1 MTDRTRVTLA
11 RTMWIAGIC
20 FAVLNIGFAVSSFP
34 FTNRE
39 YSTGDAVFYIVVAVM
54 SVAYGTVGMVV
65 TTRVGSVLGWIFTAI
80 GLCFAIGPFAEGY
93 VLFAT
98 VTHPGSL
105 PGARWFALFPNSY
118 GIGGAGIALLL
129 LLFPDGR
136 PPSARWRW
144 VQRIMPSTLL
154 VAVIAFMLL
163 PGVLGGTQGDL
174 GVRLVNPIGIDGA
187 RQILTLIISIAA
199 PVTLICG
206 LLCGVAVILRFRRSR
221 GEERQQMRWVAY
233 VGAAILILFALSIVS
248 GMVFGDGGLAN
259 DIMWGVTAFTIG
271 LGIPVGFSVAIMR
284 YRLYDLDIVV
294 KKTVVFALVAT
305 FMTIVYVVALVAIPA
320 LVLGVGS
327 GSGFSPLTILPTILI
342 AILFQP
348 VRRRARRLAD
358 RVVYGSRATPYEVL
372 SEFSDRLS
380 DTYSTDDVLPR
391 MAQLLAASTGANV
404 AGVWLRV
411 GDRFVATAVA
421 PAGAAIPDPV
431 ASAGDELPMFGERTS
446 GFPVRHQGELL
457 GAITL
462 EMPANDPMNPEKE
475 RLVLDVAAQAGLVLR
490 NVRLIEELRAS
501 RRRIVT
507 AQDERAKKLERN
519 IHDGAQ
525 QQLVALAVKLRLA
538 QATVAKDQQKAEAML
553 ADLQTE
559 ANDALENL
567 RDLARGIYPP
577 LLADKGLP
585 EALTAQA
592 RKSPIPVDVESDG
605 VGRRYP
611 PEIESAI
618 YFCCLEALQ
627 NIGKYAG
634 ASRAEIR
641 LAQTDGHIR
650 FQVIDDGSGFDTAS
664 QRTGTGLQGM
674 ADRLE
679 AIGGVLDVRSEPG
692 RGTTVSGTVPAGGAS

>member
-1 MTDRTRVTLA
+1 VTDRTRIIAA
-11 RTMWIAGIC
+11 RTLWIGGVAI
-20 FAVLNIGFAVSSFP
+20 AVLNVAFAISSFP
-34 FTNRE
+34 FTNRQ
-39 YSTGDAVFYIVVAVM
+39 YSTGDAVFFIITALV
-54 SVAYGTVGMVV
+54 SIAYGTVGMLI
-65 TTRVGSVLGWIFTAI
+65 TTRRGSVLGWIFGAI
-80 GLCFAIGPFAEGY
+80 GLCFALGPFAEGY
-93 VLFAT
+93 VLFTT

-105 PGARWFALFPNSY
+105 PGPQWVVLLTAAY
-118 GIGGAGIALLL
+118 GIGAAGIALVL

-136 PPSARWRW
+136 PPSPRWRW
-144 VQRIMPSTLL
+144 IQWTLPT
-154 VAVIAFMLL
+154 AVFVGVVSFALL
-163 PGVLGGTQGDL
+163 PGVENGTQRDL
-174 GVRLVNPIGIDGA
+174 GVRLINPIGIAGA
-187 RQILTLIISIAA
+187 HQTLSIITAIAA
-199 PVTLICG
+199 PIAVISG
-206 LLCGVAVILRFRRSR
+206 LLCIVALFLRFRRSR

-233 VGAAILILFALSIVS
+233 SGSAIVLLFLLTAVS
-248 GMVFGDGGLAN
+248 GIAFGEGLIN
-259 DIMWGVTAFTIG
+259 NLMWGLLVLTIG
-271 LGIPVGFSVAIMR
+271 LGIPIAFAIAIMR

-294 KKTVVFALVAT
+294 KKTVVFALIAT
-305 FMTIVYVVALVAIPA
+305 FTTLVYVVALVAIPA
-320 LVLGVGS
+320 LVVGVGS
-327 GSGFSPLTILPTILI
+327 GGGFSPLTFASTIVI
-342 AILFQP
+342 ALLFQP
-348 VRRRARRLAD
+348 VRRRARKWAD
-358 RVVYGSRATPYEVL
+358 RLVYGRRATPYEVL

-380 DTYSTDDVLPR
+380 EAYSTEDVLPR
-391 MAQLLAASTGANV
+391 MAQLLAAGTGANV

-421 PAGAAIPDPV
+421 PAGAATPAAV
-431 ASAGDELPMFGERTS
+431 SSTGDELPAFGERVS
-446 GFPVRHQGELL
+446 ALPVRHQGELL

-475 RLVLDVAAQAGLVLR
+475 RLVIDVAAQAGLVLK

-501 RRRIVT
+501 RRRIVA

-538 QATVAKDQQKAEAML
+538 RSTVANDPAKAGTML
-553 ADLQTE
+553 EDLQSE

-592 RKSPIPVDVESDG
+592 RKSPVPVDVESDG
-605 VGRRYP
+605 VGRYP

-634 ASRAEIR
+634 ASHAEIR
-641 LAQTDGHIR
+641 LGQTNGHIR
-650 FQVIDDGSGFDTAS
+650 FEVIDDGSGFDTAS

-679 AIGGVLDVRSEPG
+679 AIGGVLDVRSAPG
-692 RGTTVSGTVPAGGAS
+692 RGTTVSGTVPAGGTSS

>member
-1 MTDRTRVTLA
+1 MTDTTRIIAA
-11 RTMWIAGIC
+11 RTLWIIGIC
-20 FAVLNIGFAVSSFP
+20 LAALNIAFAISSFP
-34 FTNRE
+34 ITNRQ
-39 YSTGDAVFYIVVAVM
+39 YSAGDAVFFIVTALV
-54 SVAYGTVGMVV
+54 SVAYGTVGMLV
-65 TTRVGSVLGWIFTAI
+65 TTRRGSVLGWIFGVI
-80 GLCFAIGPFAEGY
+80 GLCFALGPFAEEY

-98 VTHPGSL
+98 VTRPGSL
-105 PGARWFALFPNSY
+105 PGPQWVHPLTSAY
-118 GIGGAGIALLL
+118 GIGAASIALVL
-129 LLFPDGR
+129 LLFPDGHL
-136 PPSARWRW
+136 PSRRWRW
-144 VQRIMPSTLL
+144 VLWTLPTAVFVGV
-154 VAVIAFMLL
+154 VAFSLL
-163 PGVLGGTQGDL
+163 PGAENGTQRDL
-174 GVRLVNPIGIDGA
+174 GVRLINPIGIEGA
-187 RQILTLIISIAA
+187 HQTLSVIDAIAA
-199 PVTLICG
+199 PIAVVSG
-206 LLCGVAVILRFRRSR
+206 LLCIVALFLRFRRSE

-233 VGAAILILFALSIVS
+233 SGAAVIALFLLTAASGIAFGEGTVNNVVWGLMVLI
-248 GMVFGDGGLAN
+248 
-259 DIMWGVTAFTIG
+259 IG
-271 LGIPVGFSVAIMR
+271 LGIPIAFAIAIMR

-294 KKTVVFALVAT
+294 KKTVVFALIAT
-305 FMTIVYVVALVAIPA
+305 FTTLVYVVALVAIPT
-320 LVLGVGS
+320 LIVGVGS
-327 GSGFSPLTILPTILI
+327 GGTFSPLTFATTILI
-342 AILFQP
+342 ALLFQP
-348 VRRRARRLAD
+348 VRRRARKLAD
-358 RVVYGSRATPYEVL
+358 RLVYGRRATPYEVL

-380 DTYSTDDVLPR
+380 EAYSTDDVLPR
-391 MAQLLAASTGANV
+391 LAQLLAAGTGATV

-411 GDRFVATAVA
+411 GDRFVPTAVA
-421 PAGAAIPDPV
+421 PATATIPTAV
-431 ASAGDELPMFGERTS
+431 ASTGDDLPAFGERTS
-446 GFPVRHQGELL
+446 AVPVRHQGDLL

-490 NVRLIEELRAS
+490 NVQLIEELRAS

-525 QQLVALAVKLRLA
+525 QHLVALAVKLRLA
-538 QATVAKDQQKAEAML
+538 RTTVASDPAKAGTML
-553 ADLQTE
+553 DDLQSE

-592 RKSPIPVDVESDG
+592 RKSPVPVDVESDG
-605 VGRRYP
+605 VGRYP

-641 LAQTDGHIR
+641 LAQANGHIR
-650 FQVIDDGSGFDTAS
+650 FEVIDDGSGFDTTS

-679 AIGGVLDVRSEPG
+679 AIGGSLDVRSEPG
-692 RGTTVSGTVPAGGAS
+692 RGTTVTGTVPATQGAAR

>member
-1 MTDRTRVTLA
+1 MTDRTRVIVA
-11 RTMWIAGIC
+11 RTLWIAGIC
-20 FAVLNIGFAVSSFP
+20 LAVLNIVFAVSSFSI
-34 FTNRE
+34 TDRQ
-39 YSTGDAVFYIVVAVM
+39 YSRGDAVFFIFTAVI
-54 SVAYGTVGMVV
+54 SVAYGTVGMLV
-65 TTRVGSVLGWIFTAI
+65 TTRRGSVLGWIFTFV
-80 GLCFAIGPFAEGY
+80 GLCFAIGPFAEEY

-105 PGARWFALFPNSY
+105 PGPQWIALLTGLY
-118 GIGGAGIALLL
+118 GVGAVGIALML

-136 PPSARWRW
+136 PPSPRWRW
-144 VQRIMPSTLL
+144 VERIMPAAVL
-154 VAVIAFMLL
+154 VAVVSFALL
-163 PGVLGGTQGDL
+163 PGVFNGTQRTF
-174 GVRLVNPIGIDGA
+174 GVRLVNPIGIAGA
-187 RQILTLIISIAA
+187 HGILSVIVGIASPIA
-199 PVTLICG
+199 VICG
-206 LLCGVAVILRFRRSR
+206 LSCIVALILRFRRSR

-233 VGAAILILFALSIVS
+233 AAAAVIILFVLTALSGI
-248 GMVFGDGGLAN
+248 VFGEGAVN
-259 DIMWGVTAFTIG
+259 NIMWGVMVLTIG
-271 LGIPVGFSVAIMR
+271 LGLPIGFAVAIMR

-305 FMTIVYVVALVAIPA
+305 FMTLVYVLALVAIPT
-320 LVLGVGS
+320 LVLGT
-327 GSGFSPLTILPTILI
+327 GSGFSALTILPTILI

-348 VRRRARRLAD
+348 VRRRARRVAD

-421 PAGAAIPDPV
+421 PADGPILAAV
-431 ASAGDELPMFGERTS
+431 ATTGDELPAFGERAS
-446 GFPVRHQGELL
+446 AFPVRHQGELL

-462 EMPANDPMNPEKE
+462 DMPANDPMNPEKE

-538 QATVAKDQQKAEAML
+538 RTTVASDPAKAGTML
-553 ADLQTE
+553 EDLQSE

-592 RKSPIPVDVESDG
+592 RKSPVPVDVDSDG
-605 VGRRYP
+605 VGRYP

-627 NIGKYAG
+627 NIGKYAA
-634 ASRAEIR
+634 ASRVQIR
-641 LAQTDGHIR
+641 IAQADGHIR
-650 FQVIDDGSGFDTAS
+650 FEVEDDGSGFDTAS
-664 QRTGTGLQGM
+664 QRAGSGLQGM

-679 AIGGVLDVRSEPG
+679 AIGGALDVRSEPG
-692 RGTTVSGTVPAGGAS
+692 HGTMVMGSIPAAADPA

>member
-1 MTDRTRVTLA
+1 MTDRTRALATRTL
-11 RTMWIAGIC
+11 WIAGI
-20 FAVLNIGFAVSSFP
+20 GFAVINVALAISSAV
-34 FTNRE
+34 
-39 YSTGDAVFYIVVAVM
+39 GDAVFIIIAAVV
-54 SVAYGTVGMVV
+54 SVAYGTVGMLV
-65 TTRVGSVLGWIFTAI
+65 TTRRGSALGWIFGVVGI
-80 GLCFAIGPFAEGY
+80 CFAFSLFAEQY

-105 PGARWFALFPNSY
+105 PGPEWVSLLTGAY
-118 GIGGAGIALLL
+118 GIGAAGIALVL
-129 LLFPDGR
+129 LLFPDGH
-136 PPSARWRW
+136 PPSPRWRW
-144 VQRIMPSTLL
+144 VQWTLPTAVLAAVVSFAL
-154 VAVIAFMLL
+154 V
-163 PGVLGGTQGDL
+163 PGVLNGTQNDL
-174 GVRLVNPIGIDGA
+174 GVHLVNPIGIEGGRRFLVPVVGTGA
-187 RQILTLIISIAA
+187 TVA
-199 PVTLICG
+199 VICG
-206 LLCGVAVILRFRRSR
+206 LLCLVGLILRFRRSR

-233 VGAAILILFALSIVS
+233 MGGAAFTFFVLTFAS
-248 GMVFGDGGLAN
+248 GLVFGDSGLN
-259 DIMWGVTAFTIG
+259 EIMWLLLILSIG
-271 LGIPVGFSVAIMR
+271 LGIPIGFAIAILR

-294 KKTVVFALVAT
+294 QKTVVFALVAAFT
-305 FMTIVYVVALVAIPA
+305 TLVYVVALIAIPA
-320 LVLGVGS
+320 LIVGVGS
-327 GSGFSPLTILPTILI
+327 GTGFSPLTFASTIVI

-358 RVVYGSRATPYEVL
+358 RVVYGRRATPYEVL
-372 SEFSDRLS
+372 SEFSERLA
-380 DTYSTDDVLPR
+380 DAYSTDDVLPR
-391 MAQLLAASTGANV
+391 MAQLLAASTGANI
-404 AGVWLRV
+404 AGVWLQV
-411 GDRFVATAVA
+411 GDRFVPTAVA
-421 PAGAAIPDPV
+421 PATATIPSAVVSTGDVLPV
-431 ASAGDELPMFGERTS
+431 FGERTS
-446 GFPVRHQGELL
+446 AVPVRHQGDLL

-525 QQLVALAVKLRLA
+525 QQLVALAVKLRIA
-538 QATVAKDQQKAEAML
+538 RSTVANDPAKAEAML
-553 ADLQTE
+553 SDLQTE

-592 RKSPIPVDVESDG
+592 RKSPVPVAVESDG
-605 VGRRYP
+605 VGRYP

-634 ASRAEIR
+634 ASRAEIG
-641 LAQTDGHIR
+641 LAQTNGQIR
-650 FQVIDDGSGFDTAS
+650 FEVADDGSGFDTGS
-664 QRTGTGLQGM
+664 LRTGSGLQGM

-679 AIGGVLDVRSEPG
+679 AIGGALDVRSEPG
-692 RGTTVSGTVPAGGAS
+692 RGTTVTGTIPAEVVTPV

>member
-1 MTDRTRVTLA
+1 MTDRTRIVAA
-11 RTMWIAGIC
+11 RTLWIVGIG
-20 FAVLNIGFAVSSFP
+20 FAAIDVAFAVSSFAI
-34 FTNRE
+34 TNRQ
-39 YSTGDAVFYIVVAVM
+39 YSTGDAVFYIVAAVV
-54 SVAYGTVGMVV
+54 SAVYGTVGMIL
-65 TTRVGSVLGWIFTAI
+65 TTRSGSALGWIFATAGI
-80 GLCFAIGPFAEGY
+80 CFAVGPFAEQY

-105 PGARWFALFPNSY
+105 PGPEWVALFPGTY
-118 GIGGAGIALLL
+118 GLGAASIALVL

-136 PPSARWRW
+136 PPSPRWRW
-144 VQRIMPSTLL
+144 VLWTLPTCVV
-154 VAVIAFMLL
+154 VAVVAFLFL
-163 PGVLGGTQGDL
+163 PGVENGTQRDL
-174 GVRLVNPIGIDGA
+174 GVRLVNPIGIAGS
-187 RQILTLIISIAA
+187 RQALSIIVGIAA
-199 PVTLICG
+199 PIALICG
-206 LLCGVAVILRFRRSR
+206 LLSIVALFLRFRRSR

-233 VGAAILILFALSIVS
+233 SGAAIVSLFLLTFAS
-248 GMVFGDGGLAN
+248 GIAFGEGAVN
-259 DIMWGVTAFTIG
+259 DVMWGLMVLTIG
-271 LGIPVGFSVAIMR
+271 LGIPIAFAIAIMR

-305 FMTIVYVVALVAIPA
+305 FATLVYVVALVAIPA
-320 LVLGVGS
+320 AVVGVGT
-327 GSGFSPLTILPTILI
+327 GGGFSPLTFATTILI
-342 AILFQP
+342 AVLFQP

-358 RVVYGSRATPYEVL
+358 RLVYGRRATPYEVL

-380 DTYSTDDVLPR
+380 DAYSTDDVLPR
-391 MAQLLAASTGANV
+391 MAQLLAAGTGSKV

-421 PAGAAIPDPV
+421 PMGAPTPAAV
-431 ASAGDELPMFGERTS
+431 ASTGDDLPAFGERTS
-446 GFPVRHQGELL
+446 AVPVRHQGDLL

-490 NVRLIEELRAS
+490 NVQLIEELRAS

-525 QQLVALAVKLRLA
+525 QHLVALAVKLRLA
-538 QATVAKDQQKAEAML
+538 RTTVVNDPAKAGTML
-553 ADLQTE
+553 EDLQTE
-559 ANDALENL
+559 ANEALENL

-585 EALTAQA
+585 EALVAQA
-592 RKSPIPVDVESDG
+592 RKSSVPVDVESDG
-605 VGRRYP
+605 IGRYP

-627 NIGKYAG
+627 NIAKYAD

-641 LAQTDGHIR
+641 LAQTNGQIR
-650 FQVIDDGSGFDTAS
+650 FDVADDGAGFDTERVRS
-664 QRTGTGLQGM
+664 GSGLQGM

-679 AIGGVLDVRSEPG
+679 AIGGTLDVRSELG
-692 RGTTVSGTVPAGGAS
+692 GGTTVSGTVPAGGTS

>member
-1 MTDRTRVTLA
+1 VTDRTRILAA
-11 RTMWIAGIC
+11 RTLWVGGLAI
-20 FAVLNIGFAVSSFP
+20 AVLNVAFAISSFP
-34 FTNRE
+34 FTNRQ
-39 YSTGDAVFYIVVAVM
+39 YSTGDAVFYIITALV
-54 SVAYGTVGMVV
+54 SIAYGTVGMLI
-65 TTRVGSVLGWIFTAI
+65 TTRRGSVLGWIFGVI
-80 GLCFAIGPFAEGY
+80 GLCFALGPFAEEY

-105 PGARWFALFPNSY
+105 PGPQWVDLLNAAY
-118 GIGGAGIALLL
+118 GIGGAGIALVL

-136 PPSARWRW
+136 PPSPRWRW
-144 VQRIMPSTLL
+144 VRWTLPAAVFVGV
-154 VAVIAFMLL
+154 VAYAFL
-163 PGVLGGTQGDL
+163 PGVENGTQRDL
-174 GVRLVNPIGIDGA
+174 GVRLLNPIGIAGA
-187 RQILTLIISIAA
+187 HQTLSIITAIAA
-199 PVTLICG
+199 PIAVICS
-206 LLCGVAVILRFRRSR
+206 LLCIVALFLRFRRSR

-233 VGAAILILFALSIVS
+233 SGVVFVVLFLLSIATGIAFGNGAVNNVVW
-248 GMVFGDGGLAN
+248 GLMVLT
-259 DIMWGVTAFTIG
+259 VG
-271 LGIPVGFSVAIMR
+271 LGIPIAFAIAIMR

-294 KKTVVFALVAT
+294 KKTVVFALIAT
-305 FMTIVYVVALVAIPA
+305 FTTLVYVVALVAIPA
-320 LVLGVGS
+320 LVVGVGS
-327 GSGFSPLTILPTILI
+327 GVGFSPLTFASTIVI
-342 AILFQP
+342 ALLFQP
-348 VRRRARRLAD
+348 VRRRARKLAD
-358 RVVYGSRATPYEVL
+358 RLVYGRRATPYEVL

-380 DTYSTDDVLPR
+380 EAYSTDDVLPR
-391 MAQLLAASTGANV
+391 MAQLLAAGTGANL

-421 PAGAAIPDPV
+421 PAGATTPTPV
-431 ASAGDELPMFGERTS
+431 SSTGDELPAFEDRAS
-446 GFPVRHQGELL
+446 AFPVRHQGELL
-457 GAITL
+457 GAVTL

-475 RLVLDVAAQAGLVLR
+475 RLVLDVAGQAGLVLR

-507 AQDERAKKLERN
+507 AQDARAKKLERN

-538 QATVAKDQQKAEAML
+538 QVTVAKDQQKAEAML

-585 EALTAQA
+585 EALIAQA
-592 RKSPIPVDVESDG
+592 RKSPVPVAVESDG
-605 VGRRYP
+605 VGRYQ

-627 NIGKYAG
+627 NVAKYAN

-641 LAQTDGHIR
+641 LAQTNGQIR
-650 FQVIDDGSGFDTAS
+650 FDVADDGAGFDTERVRAGS
-664 QRTGTGLQGM
+664 GLQGM

-679 AIGGVLDVRSEPG
+679 AIGGALDVRSELG
-692 RGTTVSGTVPAGGAS
+692 RGTTVIGTVPAGGTS

>member
-1 MTDRTRVTLA
+1 VTDRTRILAA
-11 RTMWIAGIC
+11 RTLWIVGLGI
-20 FAVLNIGFAVSSFP
+20 AVLNIAFAISSFP
-34 FTNRE
+34 ITNRQ
-39 YSTGDAVFYIVVAVM
+39 YSTGDAVFFIITALV
-54 SVAYGTVGMVV
+54 SVAYGTVGMLVV
-65 TTRVGSVLGWIFTAI
+65 TRRGSPLGWVFGVI
-80 GLCFAIGPFAEGY
+80 GLCFALGPFGEQY

-98 VTHPGSL
+98 VTRPGSL
-105 PGARWFALFPNSY
+105 PGPQWMALLTGAY
-118 GIGGAGIALLL
+118 GIGAASIALVL
-129 LLFPDGR
+129 LLFPDGH
-136 PPSARWRW
+136 PPSRRWRW
-144 VQRIMPSTLL
+144 VLWTLPTAVL
-154 VAVIAFMLL
+154 VAVIAFLFV
-163 PGVLGGTQGDL
+163 PGVENGTQRDL
-174 GVRLVNPIGIDGA
+174 GVRLVNPIGIAGA
-187 RQILTLIISIAA
+187 HQTLSIIVAIAA
-199 PVTLICG
+199 PIAVLSG
-206 LLCGVAVILRFRRSR
+206 LLSIVALFLRFRRSR

-233 VGAAILILFALSIVS
+233 SGAAIIMLFLLTIATGIAFGEGAINNVAWGL
-248 GMVFGDGGLAN
+248 MVL
-259 DIMWGVTAFTIG
+259 TIG
-271 LGIPVGFSVAIMR
+271 LGIPIAFAIAIMR

-294 KKTVVFALVAT
+294 QKTVVFALVGAFT
-305 FMTIVYVVALVAIPA
+305 TLVYVVALVAIPA
-320 LVLGVGS
+320 LIVGVGS
-327 GSGFSPLTILPTILI
+327 GGGFSPLTFASTIVI
-342 AILFQP
+342 ALLFQP
-348 VRRRARRLAD
+348 VRRRARKLAD
-358 RVVYGSRATPYEVL
+358 RVVYGQRATPYEVL

-380 DTYSTDDVLPR
+380 DAYSTDDVLPR

-421 PAGAAIPDPV
+421 PADTPTPTAV
-431 ASAGDELPMFGERTS
+431 ASTGDDLPAFGERTS
-446 GFPVRHQGELL
+446 AFPVRHQGELL

-475 RLVLDVAAQAGLVLR
+475 RLVIDVAAQAGLVLR

-538 QATVAKDQQKAEAML
+538 QTTVSKDQAKAESML

-585 EALTAQA
+585 EALVAQA
-592 RKSPIPVDVESDG
+592 RKSTVPVAVESDG
-605 VGRRYP
+605 VGRYP

-627 NIGKYAG
+627 NIAKYAN

-641 LAQTDGHIR
+641 LAQTNGHVR
-650 FQVIDDGSGFDTAS
+650 FEVIDDGSGFDTAS
-664 QRTGTGLQGM
+664 HRTGSGLQGM

-679 AIGGVLDVRSEPG
+679 AIGGTLDVRSEPG
-692 RGTTVSGTVPAGGAS
+692 RGTTVSGMVPATEGAPR

>member
-1 MTDRTRVTLA
+1 MTDRMRILAA
-11 RTMWIAGIC
+11 RTLWVVG
-20 FAVLNIGFAVSSFP
+20 IGFAVIDVAFAISSFP
-34 FTNRE
+34 FTNRQ
-39 YSTGDAVFYIVVAVM
+39 YSTGDAVFFIIAAAV
-54 SVAYGTVGMVV
+54 SVAYGTVGMLI
-65 TTRVGSVLGWIFTAI
+65 TTRKGSALGWIFAVA
-80 GLCFAIGPFAEGY
+80 GFCFALGPFAEQY

-105 PGARWFALFPNSY
+105 PAPEWVGRFTGVY
-118 GIGGAGIALLL
+118 GIGAGGIALVL

-136 PPSARWRW
+136 PPSPRWRW
-144 VQRIMPSTLL
+144 VQWMLPA
-154 VAVIAFMLL
+154 AVILGVVSFALF
-163 PGVLGGTQGDL
+163 PGIENGTQRDL
-174 GVRLVNPIGIDGA
+174 GVRLINPIGITGG
-187 RQILTLIISIAA
+187 REVLNLIVQICAPIA
-199 PVTLICG
+199 VICS
-206 LLCGVAVILRFRRSR
+206 LLSVVALILRFRRSR
-221 GEERQQMRWVAY
+221 GDERQQMRWVAY
-233 VGAAILILFALSIVS
+233 TGGAIVTCFVLLFASSFSSALNNLVWVM
-248 GMVFGDGGLAN
+248 MVLA
-259 DIMWGVTAFTIG
+259 IG
-271 LGIPVGFSVAIMR
+271 LGIPIAFAIAILR

-294 KKTVVFALVAT
+294 QKTVVFALVGAFT
-305 FMTIVYVVALVAIPA
+305 TLVYVLVLVAVPA
-320 LVLGVGS
+320 LIVGVGS
-327 GSGFSPLTILPTILI
+327 GGGFSPLTFATTILI
-342 AILFQP
+342 ALLFQP

-358 RVVYGSRATPYEVL
+358 RIVYGRRATPYEVL

-380 DTYSTDDVLPR
+380 DAYSTDDVLPR

-421 PAGAAIPDPV
+421 PASAPTPDPV
-431 ASAGDELPMFGERTS
+431 ASTGDELPGFGERTS
-446 GFPVRHQGELL
+446 AFPVRHQGELL

-538 QATVAKDQQKAEAML
+538 QATFAKDQQKAERML

-592 RKSPIPVDVESDG
+592 RKSTVPVDVESDG
-605 VGRRYP
+605 VGRYP

-627 NIGKYAG
+627 NIGKYSG

-641 LAQTDGHIR
+641 LAQTNGHIR
-650 FQVIDDGSGFDTAS
+650 FEVIDDGSGFDTAS
-664 QRTGTGLQGM
+664 KRTGSGLQGM

-679 AIGGVLDVRSEPG
+679 AIGGALDVRSEPG
-692 RGTTVSGTVPAGGAS
+692 RGTTVSGTVPSTEGIPR